1 VNVLWVAVAL
11 HHPASYLG
19 AMSPRTALVTGAN
32 RGIGLEVCR
41 QLAQQGLKVIMTGR
55 SEAAVADAA
64 QELRRAGVDVRG
76 ETLDVSSEESVA
88 DCAARL
94 AARSDHVD
102 VLVNNAGVYPQGNLL
117 TVPSD
122 VIREAMAMNFFG
134 ALWAARAWM
143 PGMLERGYGRIVNV
157 TSGYGSFSEG
167 LEGPAAYSIS
177 KAALNALT
185 VRLAAEARSDVK
197 VNAACPGWVRTRMG
211 GSGAPRSV
219 EEGADTI
226 VWLATL
232 PADGPS
238 GALFRSRQ
246 QIGW

>member
-1 VNVLWVAVAL
+1 ML
-11 HHPASYLG
+11 
-19 AMSPRTALVTGAN
+19 TALVTGAN

-41 QLAQQGLKVIMTGR
+41 QLASQGLRVLLTGR
-55 SEAAVADAA
+55 SAPAVSDAVKSLA
-64 QELRRAGVDVRG
+64 SSGLDLQG
-76 ETLDVSSEESVA
+76 EVLDVASQESVLA
-88 DCAARL
+88 CAARL
-94 AARSDHVD
+94 DARGEHVD
-102 VLVNNAGVYPQGNLL
+102 VLVNNAGIYPDGDLL
-117 TVPSD
+117 SIASEVLT
-122 VIREAMAMNFFG
+122 ETMAINFYG
-134 ALWAARAWM
+134 ALWASRAWM
-143 PGMLERGYGRIVNV
+143 PAMIRRGHGRIVNV

-167 LEGPAAYSIS
+167 LGGPPAYAVS

-185 VRLAAEARSDVK
+185 VRLAAEARGNVK

-211 GSGAPRSV
+211 GSTAPRSV

-246 QIGW
+246 QVGW

>member
-1 VNVLWVAVAL
+1 ML
-11 HHPASYLG
+11 
-19 AMSPRTALVTGAN
+19 TALVTGAN

-41 QLAQQGLKVIMTGR
+41 QLASQGLRVLLTGR
-55 SEAAVADAA
+55 SAPAVSDAVKSLA
-64 QELRRAGVDVRG
+64 SSGLHLQG
-76 ETLDVSSEESVA
+76 EVLDVASQESVLA
-88 DCAARL
+88 CAARL
-94 AARSDHVD
+94 DARGEHVD
-102 VLVNNAGVYPQGNLL
+102 VLVNNAGIYPDGDLL
-117 TVPSD
+117 SIASEVLT
-122 VIREAMAMNFFG
+122 ETMAINFYG
-134 ALWAARAWM
+134 ALWTARAWM
-143 PGMLERGYGRIVNV
+143 PAMIRRGHGRIVNV

-167 LEGPAAYSIS
+167 LGGPPAYAVS

-185 VRLAAEARSDVK
+185 VRLAAEARGIVK

-211 GSGAPRSV
+211 GSTAPRSV

-246 QIGW
+246 QVGW

>member
-1 VNVLWVAVAL
+1 
-11 HHPASYLG
+11 
-19 AMSPRTALVTGAN
+19 MEPRTALITGAN

-41 QLAQQGLKVIMTGR
+41 QLARQGLRVVLTGR
-55 SEAAVADAA
+55 SEAAAA
-64 QELRRAGVDVRG
+64 EAVEELRRAGGDVG
-76 ETLDVSSEESVA
+76 SEVLDAASEESVTA
-88 DCAARL
+88 CAARL
-94 AARSDHVD
+94 AARADHVD
-102 VLVNNAGVYPQGNLL
+102 ILVNNAGVYPEGDLL
-117 TVPSD
+117 TASSD
-122 VIREAMAMNFFG
+122 AVREAMAINFFG
-134 ALWAARAWM
+134 ALWTARAWM
-143 PGMLERGYGRIVNV
+143 PGMLERGYGRVVNV

-167 LEGPAAYSIS
+167 LGGPAAYAIS

-185 VRLAAEARSDVK
+185 VRLSKESRGDVK

-238 GALFRSRQ
+238 GAVFRNRQ
-246 QIGW
+246 QIAW

>member
-1 VNVLWVAVAL
+1 ML
-11 HHPASYLG
+11 
-19 AMSPRTALVTGAN
+19 TALVTGAN

-41 QLAQQGLKVIMTGR
+41 QLASQGLRVLLTGR
-55 SEAAVADAA
+55 SAPAVPDAVKSLA
-64 QELRRAGVDVRG
+64 SSGLDLQG
-76 ETLDVSSEESVA
+76 EVLDVASQESVLA
-88 DCAARL
+88 CAARL
-94 AARSDHVD
+94 DARGEHVD
-102 VLVNNAGVYPQGNLL
+102 VLVNNAGIYPDGDLL
-117 TVPSD
+117 SIASEVLT
-122 VIREAMAMNFFG
+122 ETMAINFYG
-134 ALWAARAWM
+134 ALWASRAWM
-143 PGMLERGYGRIVNV
+143 PAMIRRGHGRIVNV

-167 LEGPAAYSIS
+167 LGGPPAYAVS

-185 VRLAAEARSDVK
+185 VRLAAEARGNVK

-211 GSGAPRSV
+211 GSTAPRSV

-246 QIGW
+246 QVGW